1 MRLVFAGT
9 PAAALPSLGALLASP
24 HEVIAVLTRPDAPA
38 GRGKALRASPVAEV
52 ARAAGVEVLTPDR
65 PSNPAL
71 LARLTE
77 LAPDC
82 CPIVA
87 YGGLIPPPV
96 LAVPAAGWVNLH
108 FSLLPAWRGAAPV
121 QHAVLAGDDLT
132 GATTFRLDEGLDTG
146 PVFGFAT
153 EPIGP
158 ADTAGDV
165 LDRLAASGARLLLA
179 TLDGIADGRLA
190 PMPQPAE
197 GVSHA
202 PKLAPADVRID
213 WSAPALRIDRL
224 SRAATPVPGAWT
236 RYGDRRIKLGPVG
249 AVRGDALAPGEIRL
263 DRALG
268 VLVGTGTH
276 PVALSSVRAEG
287 KPAMAAADW
296 ARGARPAAGA
306 SFT

>member
-9 PAAALPSLGALLASP
+9 PAAALPSLEALLASP

>member
-9 PAAALPSLGALLASP
+9 PAAALPSLEALLASP

-96 LAVPAAGWVNLH
+96 LAVPPSGWVNLH